1 MESKLLRVIFF
12 QGCKLC
18 SMQLSLKTGNCWGQ
32 DLYSLVIDHPILA
45 LMVVNH
51 RKPKSSE
58 EKVQT
63 HPPASSFCNIVS
75 WILNLF
81 FPSSENSQNVLPFFF
96 YAFGEIISFLASTF
110 FARPRP
116 HPTEFYGK
124 FECETICRR
133 RNLWRGSTLS
143 TGQRC
148 THSINSELILLLLW
162 VRHFFCTIVPRAWL
176 FTCWRI
182 PLCLSTLEM
191 RLGWLHANNN
201 AKMFFFFHIARWGRP
216 EQLVKDVWESTN
228 LL

>member
-1 MESKLLRVIFF
+1 M
-12 QGCKLC
+12 
-18 SMQLSLKTGNCWGQ
+18 
-32 DLYSLVIDHPILA
+32 
-45 LMVVNH
+45 
-51 RKPKSSE
+51 
-58 EKVQT
+58 
-63 HPPASSFCNIVS
+63 
-75 WILNLF
+75 
-81 FPSSENSQNVLPFFF
+81 
-96 YAFGEIISFLASTF
+96 ISFLASTYMF

-191 RLGWLHANNN
+191 RLGWLRANKN
-201 AKMFFFFHIARWGRP
+201 AKMFVSTKRVGDGHNGLSKMFGKARTFYKKMKEPIAPTHVESPVPKKPVVHKIDTHIYEAPLIHQHSYGLYDETGYP
-216 EQLVKDVWESTN
+216 HHYAEK
-228 LL
+228 

>member
-1 MESKLLRVIFF
+1 M
-12 QGCKLC
+12 
-18 SMQLSLKTGNCWGQ
+18 
-32 DLYSLVIDHPILA
+32 
-45 LMVVNH
+45 
-51 RKPKSSE
+51 
-58 EKVQT
+58 
-63 HPPASSFCNIVS
+63 
-75 WILNLF
+75 
-81 FPSSENSQNVLPFFF
+81 
-96 YAFGEIISFLASTF
+96 F

-162 VRHFFCTIVPRAWL
+162 VRHFSCTIVPRAWL

-191 RLGWLHANNN
+191 RLGWVGCMPI
-201 AKMFFFFHIARWGRP
+201 KMLKCWFPQIASGTGIAACQRCLGKHEPFIKRW
-216 EQLVKDVWESTN
+216 TN
-228 LL
+228 LSISPSAFSALIVWTIEHFWTIQNQTNKGWLKN